1 MRPSLM
7 WWIGT
12 INLEIPKVRKG
23 GYVPFFLDNRKRSEQ
38 ALCAV
43 VVETYKNG
51 ISTRKIEKLAEAM
64 GIKNISAGEVSE
76 MNKELDELEEKFR
89 NRMLEKVY
97 PVLWVDALYE
107 NIRED

>member
-1 MRPSLM
+1 M
-7 WWIGT
+7 
-12 INLEIPKVRKG
+12 
-23 GYVPFFLDNRKRSEQ
+23 DNRKRSEQ

-43 VVETYKNG
+43 VVEAYKNG

-76 MNKELDELEEKFR
+76 MNKELDELEEKLQ

-97 PVLWVDALYE
+97 PVLWADALYE